1 MNYKAILQYDGT
13 RYRGWQVQGNT
24 DNTIQGK
31 IEALLTRMAGEPVEV
46 NGSGRTDA
54 GVHAAGQVI
63 SFRCQTDRTPEDIC
77 AYMNQYLPEDICV
90 LSVEE
95 AAPRFHARLNAVRK
109 TYVYRIW
116 NAPVRPVFERKY
128 VTWIEQPLDVD
139 AMRRAAKL
147 LCGTHDYRAFCSLKK
162 FKKSTVRTVE
172 EVNIEHLGKEIRISY
187 TGDGFLYHMVRI
199 LTGTLVEVGEG
210 TRKPEDM
217 PTILMSMDRANAGRL
232 MPPEG
237 LTLECV
243 EYEDNLKK

>member
-31 IEALLTRMAGEPVEV
+31 IETLLTRMAGEPVEI

-172 EVNIEHLGKEIRISY
+172 EMNIEHLGKEIRHLLYRRWVPLSY
-187 TGDGFLYHMVRI
+187 GPYPDRNIGGSGRRGAKTGRYAHDSHEHGSRQCWKTH
-199 LTGTLVEVGEG
+199 
-210 TRKPEDM
+210 
-217 PTILMSMDRANAGRL
+217 AAGRDL
-232 MPPEG
+232 RIPA
-237 LTLECV
+237 
-243 EYEDNLKK
+243 

>member
-31 IEALLTRMAGEPVEV
+31 METLLTRMAGEPVEV

-139 AMRRAAKL
+139 AMRRAAEL

-162 FKKSTVRTVE
+162 FKKSTVREHRASGKRDPHLLYRRWVPLSYGPHPDR
-172 EVNIEHLGKEIRISY
+172 NIGGSGRRGTKTGRYAHDSHEHGSRQCWK
-187 TGDGFLYHMVRI
+187 TH
-199 LTGTLVEVGEG
+199 
-210 TRKPEDM
+210 
-217 PTILMSMDRANAGRL
+217 AAGRTYAG
-232 MPPEG
+232 MRG
-237 LTLECV
+237 V
-243 EYEDNLKK
+243 

>member
-1 MNYKAILQYDGT
+1 M
-13 RYRGWQVQGNT
+13 
-24 DNTIQGK
+24 
-31 IEALLTRMAGEPVEV
+31 
-46 NGSGRTDA
+46 
-54 GVHAAGQVI
+54 
-63 SFRCQTDRTPEDIC
+63 
-77 AYMNQYLPEDICV
+77 
-90 LSVEE
+90 
-95 AAPRFHARLNAVRK
+95 
-109 TYVYRIW
+109 
-116 NAPVRPVFERKY
+116 
-128 VTWIEQPLDVD
+128 TWIEQPLDVD
-139 AMRRAAKL
+139 AMRRAAEL

-210 TRKPEDM
+210 ARKPEDM
-217 PTILMSMDRANAGRL
+217 PTILMSMDRANAGKL